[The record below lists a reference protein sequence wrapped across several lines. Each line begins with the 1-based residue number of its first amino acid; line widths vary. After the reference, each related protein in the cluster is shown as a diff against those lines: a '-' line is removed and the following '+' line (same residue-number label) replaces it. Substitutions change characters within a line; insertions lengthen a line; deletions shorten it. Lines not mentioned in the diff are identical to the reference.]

1 VHDLVVPL
9 TVAGVVLLVLA
20 LVAGVFLLRRFVLT
34 RDIGTFDCSM
44 RRESGHSAGGW
55 MPGVARYEQ
64 DRLDWFRLFAL
75 SPRPWRSLART
86 RLSILEW
93 RRPVGSESY
102 AVMPGAVIVRC
113 GYGASVL
120 ELAMSEL
127 AYNGF
132 ATWLQSAPPGQ
143 HSVFG

>member
-1 VHDLVVPL
+1 MRNLVVPL
-9 TVAGVVLLVLA
+9 TVTGVVLGVLA
-20 LVAGVFLLRRFVLT
+20 LVVAVFLLRRFLLT

-44 RRESGHSAGGW
+44 RRESGHSTGGW
-55 MPGVARYEQ
+55 MLGVARYGP
-64 DRLDWFRLFAL
+64 DRLDWFRLFAI

-93 RRPVGSESY
+93 RRPIGAESH

-113 GYGASVL
+113 GYGAAVL

-132 ATWLQSAPPGQ
+132 TTWLQSAPPGQ